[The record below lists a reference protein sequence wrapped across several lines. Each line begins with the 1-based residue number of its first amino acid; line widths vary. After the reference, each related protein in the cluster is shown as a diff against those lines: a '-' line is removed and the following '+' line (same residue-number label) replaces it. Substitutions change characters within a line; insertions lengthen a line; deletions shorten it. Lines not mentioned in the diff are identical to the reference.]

1 MERVA
6 RKIRVLVADD
16 SRTALHAVCAYLDF
30 EGQFEIVGTASDGL
44 SVLSQAESLC
54 PDLLLTDLCMPRMTG
69 LEAAMQLRKSFPGLR
84 ILIFTELNGL
94 LLREECLQSGVDG
107 FVEKSQMP
115 EKLMEEVRRL
125 FPENPRMD

>member
-1 MERVA
+1 MEQGT
-6 RKIRVLVADD
+6 RKIRVVVADD
-16 SRTALHAVCAYLDF
+16 SRTALRAVCAYLDF

-44 SVLSQAESLC
+44 GVLSQAESLC
-54 PDLLLTDLCMPRMTG
+54 PDLLLMDLSMPRMTG
-69 LEAAMQLRKSFPGLR
+69 LEAAMQLRKSLPGLR

-125 FPENPRMD
+125 FPGNPQVR